1 MESFQRIRTSWLL
14 GRRWSSSN
22 CRQRR
27 AKIIATAVVAS
38 TFAALTLATSFSGGL
53 QSAIRE
59 KVGLFYGHAQIRNL
73 DQSSPYE
80 TQPHFEALELDSAQ
94 WMQMAWKAGV
104 ATGPEGMEG
113 LQWLGWQRWNPSWSE
128 LITEGSAPQ
137 EPYDVLL
144 SEKLSGRLGLNVG
157 DEMPFYASRE
167 AGAAPTLRYLNVTG
181 LYRTGLAEWDAQTA
195 VGLLDGIR
203 ALQRWPDSAQG
214 TWVHYGPE
222 AFAETD
228 FESLRS
234 QIPFTLEVYRP
245 SDDLPALYQW
255 LDLFDA
261 NVAILAVVLLLVG
274 AVNLGGTL
282 LILSLEQQRALAL
295 LRALGWPSSHA
306 PVALFGMLAPML
318 VRGAVW
324 GIGIS
329 LLALWMQDVTGFMR
343 LNPDT
348 YYVDHVP
355 VSWDFGRLLFLY
367 FLVFLSF
374 TPALTLPWLWI
385 QKMKPARILKSA

>member
-22 CRQRR
+22 RRQRR

-59 KVGLFYGHAQIRNL
+59 KVGLFYGHVQIRNL

-113 LQWLGWQRWNPSWSE
+113 LQWLGWQHWNPSWSE
-128 LITEGSAPQ
+128 LITKGSAPQ

-144 SEKLSGRLGLNVG
+144 SEKLSDRLGLNVG

-203 ALQRWPDSAQG
+203 ALQRWPDTAQG

-222 AFAETD
+222 AFAEEN

-355 VSWDFGRLLFLY
+355 VSWNFSRFLFLY

-374 TPALTLPWLWI
+374 TPALTLPWIWI
-385 QKMKPARILKSA
+385 RKMKPARILKSA

>member
-1 MESFQRIRTSWLL
+1 M
-14 GRRWSSSN
+14 
-22 CRQRR
+22 
-27 AKIIATAVVAS
+27 
-38 TFAALTLATSFSGGL
+38 
-53 QSAIRE
+53 
-59 KVGLFYGHAQIRNL
+59 GLFYGHAQIRNL

-80 TQPHFEALELDSAQ
+80 TQPHFEALELDSAN

-113 LQWLGWQRWNPSWSE
+113 LQWLGWQRWNPSWNE
-128 LITEGSAPQ
+128 LITEGSAPE

-195 VGLLDGIR
+195 VGLLGGIR

-214 TWVHYGPE
+214 TWVHYGTE
-222 AFAETD
+222 GVDVQD
-228 FESLRS
+228 FEALRS
-234 QIPFTLEVYRP
+234 QIPFALEVYRP

-295 LRALGWPSSHA
+295 LRALGWSPSHA
-306 PVALFGMLAPML
+306 PVALFGMLSPML

-329 LLALWMQDVTGFMR
+329 LFALWMQDLTGFVR

-355 VSWDFGRLLFLY
+355 VSWNFSRFLFLY

-374 TPALTLPWLWI
+374 TPALTLPWIWI

>member
-1 MESFQRIRTSWLL
+1 MPKFGTSTNPHPTKPSRTSKPLNSIPPNGCRWR
-14 GRRWSSSN
+14 GRPESPPVPKAWKDFSGSAGSAGTRRGASSSP
-22 CRQRR
+22 
-27 AKIIATAVVAS
+27 
-38 TFAALTLATSFSGGL
+38 
-53 QSAIRE
+53 
-59 KVGLFYGHAQIRNL
+59 KVPRPKN
-73 DQSSPYE
+73 
-80 TQPHFEALELDSAQ
+80 
-94 WMQMAWKAGV
+94 
-104 ATGPEGMEG
+104 
-113 LQWLGWQRWNPSWSE
+113 
-128 LITEGSAPQ
+128 
-137 EPYDVLL
+137 DVLL